1 VVGQFEQ
8 GDAPLVERALVVVNP
23 IARRGASRLLEK
35 LKATAP
41 ATVDWRVVETRPTSF
56 RFGEL
61 EHEARSA
68 DVVVAVGGDGTVA
81 ETVTAVG
88 NAPAPI
94 AIVPGGST
102 NVIAHEIG
110 APINPT
116 EVGHLIFGHHDI
128 RTMDAATCNGRLFL
142 HMAGAGFD
150 SRIFDQTNATLK
162 RRAGWIAYL
171 PGAAR
176 SLRLPPARF
185 HVRTDHAEMD
195 FVSPMVLVANGAGII
210 RPSLALLPDI
220 TSVDGMLDMVAVT
233 AIGGTQIV
241 SVIGR
246 FLTKS
251 LQRSPHVLHVRTTR
265 IRIEADP
272 PMPVQ
277 LDGDVVGSTPAEM
290 EILPRRARLLVP
302 VRKGNSAGT
311 TTGG

>member
-1 VVGQFEQ
+1 
-8 GDAPLVERALVVVNP
+8 LVVVNP
-23 IARRGASRLLEK
+23 ISRRGASRLLEK

-41 ATVDWRVVETRPTSF
+41 ASVDWHIIETSPTSF
-56 RFGEL
+56 RSGEL
-61 EHEARSA
+61 ELEARNA
-68 DVVVAVGGDGTVA
+68 DVVVAIGGDGTVA

-88 NAPAPI
+88 NAPASI

-102 NVIAHEIG
+102 NVIAQEIG
-110 APINPT
+110 APVNPT
-116 EVGHLIFGHHDI
+116 DVGQLIFGRHEI

-150 SRIFDQTNATLK
+150 SRIFDQTNAELK
-162 RRAGWIAYL
+162 RRAGWVAYL

-233 AIGGTQIV
+233 ATGGRQIA

-251 LQRSPHVLHVRTTR
+251 LHRSPHVLHVRTTR
-265 IRIEADP
+265 IEIEADP

-277 LDGDVVGSTPAEM
+277 LDGDVVGTTPVEM
-290 EILPRRARLLVP
+290 EILPHRARLIVP
-302 VRKGNSAGT
+302 VGRGNSAEKPKEV
-311 TTGG
+311 

>member
-1 VVGQFEQ
+1 VDG
-8 GDAPLVERALVVVNP
+8 PPIERALVVVNP
-23 IARRGASRLLEK
+23 VARRGATRLLDQ
-35 LKATAP
+35 LRATAP
-41 ATVDWRVVETRPTSF
+41 ATVDWRIIETSPTSLQP
-56 RFGEL
+56 GEL
-61 EHEARSA
+61 EQEARA
-68 DVVVAVGGDGTVA
+68 VDVVVAVGGDGTVA
-81 ETVTAVG
+81 ETVTAIG
-88 NAPAPI
+88 DAPTPI

-116 EVGHLIFGHHDI
+116 AVGHLIFGHHDI
-128 RTMDAATCNGRLFL
+128 RTMDAATCNGRMFL

-150 SRIFDQTNATLK
+150 SRIFDQTNAALK
-162 RRAGWIAYL
+162 RRAGWVAYL

-185 HVRTDHAEMD
+185 HVRTDQAEMD

-233 AIGGTQIV
+233 ATGGAQIAR
-241 SVIGR
+241 VIGR

-251 LQRSPHVLHVRTTR
+251 LQRSPHVLHVRTAR
-265 IRIEADP
+265 VHIEADP

-277 LDGDVVGSTPAEM
+277 LDGDVVGSTPVEM
-290 EILPRRARLLVP
+290 EILPRRARLIVP
-302 VRKGNSAGT
+302 VGKGTSPAGLR
-311 TTGG
+311 GA